1 MSLVTARPQPAQVLK
16 LLIWVLGMAAAVLWI
31 APFIWMFSTSL
42 KQPDAIMSKEVQWL
56 PRQVTLENYR
66 VVFAA
71 PLLRWLLNSAI
82 VVSLGT
88 SVAVVTGAAAGYAL
102 ARLRFRGRGVLFA
115 VILGSIMI
123 PSELS
128 VVPLFIAFLK
138 VGLID
143 SYLAIAL
150 PTFANVTSVYIFR
163 QFFARLP
170 MELEDAARI
179 DGCGRVSMFFRIA
192 LPLAR
197 APMTAAT
204 VLVFTANWNQYI
216 WPLLVT
222 FSGDMKTMPLGV
234 SQFSPSSGDY
244 AQVSS
249 FGPAMAAATLLSIP
263 SLFVFLV
270 LQKFFVE
277 GVSRVGLK

>member
-1 MSLVTARPQPAQVLK
+1 MISPAVARRPASAVKILAW
-16 LLIWVLGMAAAVLWI
+16 LLGMVAAIVWI
-31 APFIWMFSTSL
+31 LPFFWMLSTSL
-42 KQPDAIMSKEVQWL
+42 KEPSTIMTKEIQWF
-56 PRQVTLENYR
+56 PSQVTLENYR
-66 VVFAA
+66 AVFTA
-71 PLLRWLLNSAI
+71 PLLRWLFNSAV

-88 SVAVVTGAAAGYAL
+88 LVAVLAGATAGYAL
-102 ARLRFRGRGVLFA
+102 ARLQFRGRSVLFA
-115 VILGSIMI
+115 VILASIMI

-128 VVPLFIAFLK
+128 IVPLFIAFLK
-138 VGLID
+138 IGLID

-150 PTFANVTSVYIFR
+150 PTFANVMSVYIFR

-179 DGCGRVSMFFRIA
+179 DGCGQVGIFLRIA

-222 FSGDMKTMPLGV
+222 FSGNMKTMPLGV

-244 AQVSS
+244 AQASS

-263 SLFVFLV
+263 SLLVFLV

-277 GVSRVGLK
+277 GISRVGLK

>member
-1 MSLVTARPQPAQVLK
+1 MSLLTARPDAARIGK
-16 LLIWVLGMAAAVLWI
+16 LCIWVVGMGAAVLWI

-42 KQPDAIMSKEVQWL
+42 KPPNAIMSKEVQWL
-56 PRQVTLENYR
+56 PRQLTLENYR
-66 VVFAA
+66 AVFAA

-88 SVAVVTGAAAGYAL
+88 LVAVVTGAAAGYAL

-128 VVPLFIAFLK
+128 IVPLFIAFLK

-179 DGCGRVSMFFRIA
+179 DGCGRVSMFFRVA

-222 FSGDMKTMPLGV
+222 FSGEMKTMPLGV

>member
-1 MSLVTARPQPAQVLK
+1 MLVPAAQLRPARVAKSLVWL
-16 LLIWVLGMAAAVLWI
+16 LGMVAAILWI
-31 APFIWMFSTSL
+31 LPFIWMLSTSL
-42 KQPDAIMSKEVQWL
+42 KEPSTIMTKEVQWF
-56 PRQVTLENYR
+56 PSQVTLENYQA
-66 VVFAA
+66 VLAA
-71 PLLRWLLNSAI
+71 PLLRWLFNSAV

-88 SVAVVTGAAAGYAL
+88 LVAVVAGAAAGYAL
-102 ARLRFRGRGVLFA
+102 ARLHFPGRGLLFA
-115 VILGSIMI
+115 VILASIMI

-138 VGLID
+138 IGLID

-150 PTFANVTSVYIFR
+150 PTFANVMSVYIFR

-179 DGCGRVSMFFRIA
+179 DGCGQVGIFLRIA

-244 AQVSS
+244 AQASS

-263 SLFVFLV
+263 SLLVFLV

-277 GVSRVGLK
+277 GISRVGLK

>member
-1 MSLVTARPQPAQVLK
+1 MRLLTARPQPAQVVK
-16 LLIWVLGMAAAVLWI
+16 LFIWVLGMVAAVLWV

-42 KQPDAIMSKEVQWL
+42 KQPDTIMSKEVQWL
-56 PRQVTLENYR
+56 PRQITLENYR
-66 VVFAA
+66 AVFAA

-128 VVPLFIAFLK
+128 IVPLFIAFLK

-179 DGCGRVSMFFRIA
+179 DGCGRVSMFFRVA

>member
-1 MSLVTARPQPAQVLK
+1 MVLPAVQLQPARIVKSLAW
-16 LLIWVLGMAAAVLWI
+16 LLGMVAAILWI
-31 APFIWMFSTSL
+31 LPFVWMLSTSL
-42 KQPDAIMSKEVQWL
+42 KEPSAVMTKEVQWF
-56 PRQVTLENYR
+56 PTQVTLENYQA
-66 VVFAA
+66 VFAA
-71 PLLRWLLNSAI
+71 PLLRWLFNSAV

-88 SVAVVTGAAAGYAL
+88 LVAVVAGAAAGYAL
-102 ARLRFRGRGVLFA
+102 ARLHFRGRGLLFA
-115 VILGSIMI
+115 VILASIMI

-138 VGLID
+138 IGLID

-179 DGCGRVSMFFRIA
+179 DGCGQVGIFLRIA

-244 AQVSS
+244 AQASS

-263 SLFVFLV
+263 SLLVFLV